1 MSNIIQINLLD
12 NKQTKVSMRGIPL
25 ATENSYRIIAGEEN
39 ATEFAIVSKPTQ
51 YASARYTVEMVN
63 SRGYGLSESD
73 ISDTITISGTTYQSF
88 VLPKGMAVAGYGYI
102 SIKAYQDTAET
113 TVDGSISL
121 NASTFDS
128 IFLDYIK
135 YIFTYNGTA
144 WEYDGNV
151 IDIVECGIALTG
163 TPSANDTIT
172 VNKEKVVFQP
182 IKVKVWNTIPQTE
195 ITISPSVDPDMP
207 IFKSLTITPAD
218 WDNTTKLA
226 AVQADW
232 AVAGMSATVAPAESS
247 MNVFTDI
254 AVQGVYCINI
264 LNGYLVF
271 KSGSG
276 ATVNENITLN
286 VTAYND
292 GKGIIVNASV
302 IEAMNKGMVACP
314 EYSIIVS
321 NGNGNINNA
330 TVTIKWEIPSY
341 DGNGNPIIQIGSTI
355 DSGSNIDCK
364 NLISELYLKN
374 NIKYVYGNSFAQS
387 QNLKKLFIGKNVTYI
402 GQRDTFRNCPLLSEV
417 VFESGR
423 TEPITI
429 ETISNYCALGY
440 NSSLEELV
448 IPDNSILR
456 GMSFGNCANLKKVRI
471 GAGTSFANV
480 SFSNGVPFNGG
491 NLNECTFLSET
502 PADWN
507 VGAGTFNNWASTAPY
522 TADKYCFV
530 PYDSF
535 TAYTTAT
542 NWASYASYM
551 YGIGKFTAGTTLP
564 TKTTDNG
571 FDLTWYATKA
581 DLKAGNN
588 PITVAPS
595 EFDNEYGEIYC
606 SKSQWVVVPI

>member
-1 MSNIIQINLLD
+1 MIINSNAGGVDRL
-12 NKQTKVSMRGIPL
+12 PL
-25 ATENSYRIIAGEEN
+25 
-39 ATEFAIVSKPTQ
+39 V
-51 YASARYTVEMVN
+51 
-63 SRGYGLSESD
+63 
-73 ISDTITISGTTYQSF
+73 
-88 VLPKGMAVAGYGYI
+88 
-102 SIKAYQDTAET
+102 T
-113 TVDGSISL
+113 TV
-121 NASTFDS
+121 
-128 IFLDYIK
+128 
-135 YIFTYNGTA
+135 
-144 WEYDGNV
+144 
-151 IDIVECGIALTG
+151 
-163 TPSANDTIT
+163 
-172 VNKEKVVFQP
+172 
-182 IKVKVWNTIPQTE
+182 
-195 ITISPSVDPDMP
+195 
-207 IFKSLTITPAD
+207 TITPAD
-218 WDNTTKLA
+218 WDAETKLA

-232 AVAGMSATVAPAESS
+232 AVAGMSATFAPVESS

-254 AVQGVYCINI
+254 AAQGVYCTNI

-276 ATVNENITLN
+276 AVLTETITMN

-302 IEAMNKGMVACP
+302 IEAMNKGMVAYP

-330 TVTIKWEIPSY
+330 TVTIKWETPPY
-341 DGNGNPIIQIGSTI
+341 DDNGNALIQIGSTI

-364 NLISELYLKN
+364 NLIAELYLKN
-374 NIKYVYGNSFAQS
+374 NMKYVYGNSFEQS
-387 QNLKKLFIGKNVTYI
+387 QHLKKLFIGKNVTYI
-402 GQRDTFRNCPLLSEV
+402 GQRNTFRNCPLLSEV
-417 VFESGR
+417 IFETGR

-429 ETISNYCALGY
+429 ATISNYCTLGH

-471 GAGTSFANV
+471 GAGTSFTSV

-551 YGIGKFTAGTTLP
+551 YGIGKYTSGVTLP
-564 TKTTDNG
+564 IRTTDGNWS
-571 FDLTWYATKA
+571 LMWYATKA
-581 DLKAGNN
+581 DLKASNN

-606 SKSQWVVVPI
+606 RKWRRIYS

>member
-1 MSNIIQINLLD
+1 MPCLNNYLQFI
-12 NKQTKVSMRGIPL
+12 KR
-25 ATENSYRIIAGEEN
+25 
-39 ATEFAIVSKPTQ
+39 
-51 YASARYTVEMVN
+51 TV
-63 SRGYGLSESD
+63 
-73 ISDTITISGTTYQSF
+73 
-88 VLPKGMAVAGYGYI
+88 
-102 SIKAYQDTAET
+102 
-113 TVDGSISL
+113 
-121 NASTFDS
+121 
-128 IFLDYIK
+128 
-135 YIFTYNGTA
+135 
-144 WEYDGNV
+144 
-151 IDIVECGIALTG
+151 
-163 TPSANDTIT
+163 
-172 VNKEKVVFQP
+172 
-182 IKVKVWNTIPQTE
+182 
-195 ITISPSVDPDMP
+195 
-207 IFKSLTITPAD
+207 TITPAD
-218 WDNTTKLA
+218 WDAETKLA

-232 AVAGMSATVAPAESS
+232 AVAGMSATFAPVESS

-254 AVQGVYCINI
+254 AVQGVYCTNI
-264 LNGYLVF
+264 LNGDLLF

-302 IEAMNKGMVACP
+302 IEAMNKGMVAYP

-330 TVTIKWEIPSY
+330 TVTIK
-341 DGNGNPIIQIGSTI
+341 
-355 DSGSNIDCK
+355 
-364 NLISELYLKN
+364 YLKN
-374 NIKYVYGNSFAQS
+374 NMKYVYGNSFEQS

-402 GQRDTFRNCPLLSEV
+402 GQRNTFRNCPLLSEV
-417 VFESGR
+417 IFETGR

-429 ETISNYCALGY
+429 ATISNYCTLGH

-471 GAGTSFANV
+471 GAGTSFTSV

-530 PYDSF
+530 PYDSL

-551 YGIGKFTAGTTLP
+551 YGIGKFTSGVTLP
-564 TKTTDNG
+564 TETTDGNWG
-571 FDLTWYATKA
+571 LTWYATKA
-581 DLKAGNN
+581 DLKASNN
-588 PITVAPS
+588 PITIAPS

-606 SKSQWVVVPI
+606 AKAVAE